1 MQNYWLGNEM
11 VSLGD
16 HNFFTFVC
24 FKSLGITLGFLTI
37 KINTTLT
44 MTMTKTCQNDNGI
57 CIFLKP
63 CHIEGDDH
71 DYFHGHDHNKYN
83 DNEHYHDLNYN

>member
-1 MQNYWLGNEM
+1 
-11 VSLGD
+11 
-16 HNFFTFVC
+16 
-24 FKSLGITLGFLTI
+24 
-37 KINTTLT
+37 
-44 MTMTKTCQNDNGI
+44 MTKTCQNDNGI

-83 DNEHYHDLNYN
+83 DNEHYHDLNYNKTKIKLKFKLKPKHKEIQLIRVFKPYSADFRIFFWL